1 MFFASFLSAQ
11 YCIALQYN
19 PVITFI
25 YRVALVYRHN
35 RYARAQQHIQGKGA
49 EQK

>member
-1 MFFASFLSAQ
+1 MFLASFLSAQ

-25 YRVALVYRHN
+25 YRVALVYRHH
-35 RYARAQQHIQGKGA
+35 ARAQQHIQGKGA

>member
-1 MFFASFLSAQ
+1 MFLASFLSAQ
-11 YCIALQYN
+11 DCIALQYN

-25 YRVALVYRHN
+25 YRVALVYRH
-35 RYARAQQHIQGKGA
+35 YARAQQHSQGKGA

>member
-1 MFFASFLSAQ
+1 MFLASFLSAQ

-25 YRVALVYRHN
+25 YRVALVYGHN
-35 RYARAQQHIQGKGA
+35 RYTRAQQHIQGKGA

>member
-1 MFFASFLSAQ
+1 MQ
-11 YCIALQYN
+11 DCIVEQNNPVALQYN

-25 YRVALVYRHN
+25 YWVALVYRHN